1 MTMKMREAVSS
12 HCCYVYFI
20 VCGLH
25 CYQHSCL
32 RFVWNIKLFFT
43 TNIDVAKD
51 YQNEDCIRGNETLNF
66 ITLHNFRKTRV
77 EVTVWEANSH
87 CVCFFFLK
95 TNAYMTRWQYEWL
108 NSALI
113 PGKGSLCGRLSFLL
127 SCLFRQSART
137 GQSLPVWTKTLLP
150 GRSLPHSVHW
160 VVSLHLDRTG
170 DRGTTWH
177 TQPWT
182 YSNSHHIIWYTEV
195 HITSRDYWIQHW
207 DYPMHS
213 WPFPDYVYKYLLLC
227 FKQMYLL

>member
-87 CVCFFFLK
+87 CVCVFFFSRQTLTWPGDNMNDSIARSYLAK
-95 TNAYMTRWQYEWL
+95 DLYVGDSLSSCLAYFVSQHGQDKVSRFGQRLSYQEGPC
-108 NSALI
+108 LI
-113 PGKGSLCGRLSFLL
+113 PC
-127 SCLFRQSART
+127 
-137 GQSLPVWTKTLLP
+137 
-150 GRSLPHSVHW
+150 
-160 VVSLHLDRTG
+160 
-170 DRGTTWH
+170 
-177 TQPWT
+177 
-182 YSNSHHIIWYTEV
+182 TE
-195 HITSRDYWIQHW
+195 
-207 DYPMHS
+207 
-213 WPFPDYVYKYLLLC
+213 
-227 FKQMYLL
+227 